1 MCALVTQRTGASGV
15 PSQFDVINRVRLS
28 SMPLE
33 ALRAH
38 LRATRGTSDAVGP
51 DWSAVLRLVDFVG
64 VNTLERAAVLLAP
77 CIRAEAPAGT
87 AEFVTVYASK
97 GLGYPWVVVADDW
110 AHGDAD
116 KSARECHLAATRP
129 ECGLALPR
137 TLHTR
142 LTRAT

>member
-1 MCALVTQRTGASGV
+1 M
-15 PSQFDVINRVRLS
+15 RLS

-38 LRATRGTSDAVGP
+38 VGATRGTADAVGP
-51 DWSAVLRLVDFVG
+51 DWSAVLRLVDVVG

-77 CIRAEAPAGT
+77 CVRADAAAGT
-87 AEFVTVYASK
+87 IEFVTVHASK

-116 KSARECHLAATRP
+116 TSARECYVAMTRP

-137 TLHTR
+137 TLHGR
-142 LTRAT
+142 LTRST

>member
-1 MCALVTQRTGASGV
+1 
-15 PSQFDVINRVRLS
+15 VRLS
-28 SMPLE
+28 STPLE

-77 CIRAEAPAGT
+77 CIRADAPAGT
-87 AEFVTVYASK
+87 AEFVTVHASK

-116 KSARECHLAATRP
+116 KSARECYVAVTRS

-142 LTRAT
+142 LTRST